1 MSASTDE
8 KETEEVNP
16 LEAVAMVVEHTVKKA
31 LKASTS
37 LTKDDVKT
45 AIIEATHDHRVRTA
59 MREATESKRI
69 FADIE
74 GVTSSMTPFRVTSEA
89 DLDELFVELKNGLKG
104 GNHIAMAICLI
115 EPEKHKPLRLRFI
128 HRRFT
133 W

>member
-1 MSASTDE
+1 MSASTEE
-8 KETEEVNP
+8 KESEEVNP
-16 LEAVAMVVEHTVKKA
+16 LEAVAMVVERTVKKA

-59 MREATESKRI
+59 MREASESKRI

-89 DLDELFVELKNGLKG
+89 DLAELFAELKNALKG
-104 GNHIAMAICLI
+104 GNHLAVALCVI
-115 EPEKHKPLRLRFI
+115 EPEKLKPLRLGC
-128 HRRFT
+128 
-133 W
+133 